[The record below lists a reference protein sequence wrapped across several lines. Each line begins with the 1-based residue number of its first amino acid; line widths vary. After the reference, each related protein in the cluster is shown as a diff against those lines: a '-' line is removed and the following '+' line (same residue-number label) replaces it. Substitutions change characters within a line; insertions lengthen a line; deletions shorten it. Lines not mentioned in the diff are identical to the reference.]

1 MRYLNLVLSPSDGTF
16 HPVEEMVAD
25 NPDIHRGQVHHINLL
40 SDETVAAL
48 YAIDGDGDVLRG
60 ALAESGEI
68 LSYDVIRVDDDSY
81 HVYVHVRQG
90 EPVVGLLSIV
100 DDRRLIVDTP
110 MEFVDG
116 GVSATVI
123 GEQETLRE
131 ALDDVP
137 DNVTVDVQ
145 RVGEYSPQDDRVL
158 SNLTD
163 RQREVLRV
171 AARLG
176 YYDVPR
182 SATHDEVADELGCA
196 PSTAS
201 EHLRKI
207 ESKIVGVLVG

>member
-1 MRYLNLVLSPSDGTF
+1 MRYLKLVLSPSDGTF
-16 HPVEEMVAD
+16 HPVEEMIAD

-40 SDETVAAL
+40 SDDTVAAL
-48 YAIDGDGDVLRG
+48 YEIEGDGGVLRD
-60 ALAESGEI
+60 ALAESDEI
-68 LSYDVIRVDDDSY
+68 LSYDVIDVSDGTH
-81 HVYVHVRQG
+81 HVYVHVSQG

-100 DDRRLIVDTP
+100 DDRRLMVDTP
-110 MEFVDG
+110 MEFVDD
-116 GVSATVI
+116 GVRATVI

-131 ALDDVP
+131 ALDDIP
-137 DNVTVDVQ
+137 DGVTVDVR

-182 SATHDEVADELGCA
+182 SATHDEVAEALGCA

-207 ESKIVGVLVG
+207 ESKIVGVLVD